1 MLLELFIHFAL
12 MSCLA
17 LGGISATL
25 PEMYRQLVEVHGWI
39 SPESFTA
46 LYALSQAAPGP
57 NVLFVAL
64 FGWQIAGWSGLM
76 VSMLGICLPA
86 SALALAF
93 DRLTQRH
100 AHARWPS
107 VVRQTL
113 APVSVGLLLCTGWLL
128 AGSVDHAWIAMVF
141 TALCVVL
148 SLMTPLHPLW
158 LIVVGASLGA
168 VGVI

>member
-1 MLLELFIHFAL
+1 MLFELFIHFSL

-64 FGWQIAGWSGLM
+64 FGWQIAGWMGLT

-86 SALALAF
+86 STLALAF

-100 AHARWPS
+100 AHARWPT
-107 VVRQTL
+107 VVRQAL
-113 APVSVGLLLCTGWLL
+113 APISVGLLLCTGWLL
-128 AGSVDHAWIAMVF
+128 APNLKENMFAAFF
-141 TALCVVL
+141 TAGCVGFTL
-148 SLMTPLHPLW
+148 KSRIHPLW
-158 LIVVGASLGA
+158 LIAIGASLGA
-168 VGVI
+168 IGWI